1 MIYIAIMKTSVPP
14 APDQEGFGLACVIG
28 LTQFVFMA
36 LGLMVLTIL
45 VKVTTVSHQ
54 VTPLADFLTT
64 HRLWLVIVPLIWAL
78 IAVGFARLGPTA
90 SRIANAT
97 GILLAIAIGIIF
109 TAAILQPA
117 G

>member
-1 MIYIAIMKTSVPP
+1 M
-14 APDQEGFGLACVIG
+14 ACVIG

-45 VKVTTVSHQ
+45 VKVNTVTHQ

-64 HRLWLVIVPLIWAL
+64 HRLWLIIVPLLWGL
-78 IAVGFARLGPTA
+78 LAVGFTRLGPVA

-97 GILLAIAIGIIF
+97 GVLLAIAIGIIF